1 MLCKNIYIKKF
12 IMTSSLSAFFFS
24 LIAGAVVLVGIAVAV
39 TWVSANDPITRKSN
53 NKNIDPI
60 INPIK
65 R

>member
-1 MLCKNIYIKKF
+1 
-12 IMTSSLSAFFFS
+12 MTSSLSAFFFS

>member
-1 MLCKNIYIKKF
+1 MCKNIYILKKF

-24 LIAGAVVLVGIAVAV
+24 LVAGALVLVGIATAV

-53 NKNIDPI
+53 NTSIDPI

>member
-1 MLCKNIYIKKF
+1 
-12 IMTSSLSAFFFS
+12 MTSSLSAFFFS
-24 LIAGAVVLVGIAVAV
+24 LVAGALVLVGIATAV

-53 NKNIDPI
+53 NTSIDPI